1 MNTCKQTEIHSTP
14 DVLHRHSF
22 PLFQEVIINTGKKS
36 LISIM
41 GVYCLLLANNIKQYL
56 FGFLDLEEETY
67 SLSRNDGIEL
77 PILAA
82 Y

>member
-1 MNTCKQTEIHSTP
+1 
-14 DVLHRHSF
+14 
-22 PLFQEVIINTGKKS
+22 
-36 LISIM
+36 M